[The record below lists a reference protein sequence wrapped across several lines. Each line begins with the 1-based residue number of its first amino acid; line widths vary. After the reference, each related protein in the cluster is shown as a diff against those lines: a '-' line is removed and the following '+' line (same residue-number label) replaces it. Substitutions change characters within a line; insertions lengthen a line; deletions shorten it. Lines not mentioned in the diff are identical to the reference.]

1 MANTVEYI
9 ANKKLGEMSRNG
21 LVGESNLMLLERDGI
36 SLGIRNSGT
45 QAKTNVSL
53 RVASG
58 KEYSSA
64 LEAMEQIITA
74 LREELSN

>member
-1 MANTVEYI
+1 
-9 ANKKLGEMSRNG
+9 
-21 LVGESNLMLLERDGI
+21 MLLEKDGI

-58 KEYSSA
+58 KDYLQS
-64 LEAMEQIITA
+64 LEAMEQILAT

>member
-1 MANTVEYI
+1 M
-9 ANKKLGEMSRNG
+9 KRSG
-21 LVGESNLMLLERDGI
+21 LVGESNLMLLEKDGI

-58 KEYSSA
+58 KDYFQS
-64 LEAMEQIITA
+64 LEAMEQILAT
-74 LREELSN
+74 LREALSN

>member
-1 MANTVEYI
+1 MANTVEHI
-9 ANKKLGEMSRNG
+9 ATKNLGEMKRSG
-21 LVGESNLMLLERDGI
+21 LVGESNLMLLEKDGI

-58 KEYSSA
+58 KDYFQS
-64 LEAMEQIITA
+64 LEAMEQILAT
-74 LREELSN
+74 LREALSN